1 MQLKHL
7 LSLCGIIF
15 FAIFIVAK
23 NGLLINERV
32 SFILSSDY
40 IFYMS
45 VFFIFMGYYLSTTG
59 KKEKDTASGDP
70 SPGLGGKKN
79 SLFGKNDHQNSGD
92 FDGGGGD

>member
-1 MQLKHL
+1 MKQRHV

-23 NGLLINERV
+23 NGMLINERI

-40 IFYMS
+40 IFYIS

-59 KKEKDTASGDP
+59 KKEKGSASGD
-70 SPGLGGKKN
+70 STPGLGEKKN
-79 SLFGKNDHQNSGD
+79 LIYDKNNHS
-92 FDGGGGD
+92 DGGDYGSGGD